1 MGTTVDH
8 LSVDHIITVI
18 APFTDEQ
25 GVAHNVGE
33 TGVITAIGASLL
45 SHEITIDWTR
55 HGQSERMLFWIKSK
69 TGPGIGRM
77 KQFFEKGEYVQ
88 PKIEGRRFIPGYG
101 YAPLAPTPPE
111 VRDGLIKTDSKFSDA
126 MARVWALA
134 VRSRFDE
141 ASEQLEAIVWAT
153 DRCGDNAERVAEDL
167 CATAKLYA
175 FDEDLTVYRWLRDQ
189 GISMWYS
196 WGSGATSG
204 GEGTERARHIR
215 AAEQMFK
222 DLELKLGHKS

>member
-1 MGTTVDH
+1 MATTIDH

-25 GVAHNVGE
+25 GVTHSVGE
-33 TGVITAIGASLL
+33 TGVITALSASML
-45 SHEITIDWTR
+45 SYDITIDWTR
-55 HGQSERMLFWIKSK
+55 DGQSERMLFSSKNKS
-69 TGPGIGRM
+69 GPGIGRM

-88 PKIEGRRFIPGYG
+88 PIVEGKRFIPGYG

-111 VRDGLIKTDSKFSDA
+111 VRGGLINTDSKFSDA
-126 MARVWALA
+126 MERVWALA
-134 VRSRFDE
+134 ARSRFDE

-153 DRCGDNAERVAEDL
+153 DRRGDNAQRAAEEL
-167 CATAKLYA
+167 CGTAKLYA

-189 GISMWYS
+189 GINMWYS